1 MDDKLAEIAVLW
13 AEWKSALMDQRSA
26 WFEQAALRAK
36 NRRMQIEREITGT
49 PATTPLGGRIK
60 LAVHEFNAD
69 ETASIFSTSARSRR
83 SSVVIPWLRLRRSS
97 AIFLP
102 IGSTSIASHL
112 QLTAWRARTTRDRPS
127 SESRQPSQVLEFSSL
142 QNEPSTP

>member
-1 MDDKLAEIAVLW
+1 VRMDDKLAEIAVLW

-49 PATTPLGGRIK
+49 PATTPLGGLIK

-69 ETASIFSTSARSRR
+69 ETASIFSTYRALATVVGRDPLAEAQEIVRNFYPSGAR
-83 SSVVIPWLRLRRSS
+83 
-97 AIFLP
+97 
-102 IGSTSIASHL
+102 
-112 QLTAWRARTTRDRPS
+112 Q
-127 SESRQPSQVLEFSSL
+127 
-142 QNEPSTP
+142 

>member
-1 MDDKLAEIAVLW
+1 MRMDDKLAEIAVLW

-49 PATTPLGGRIK
+49 PATTPLGGLIK

-69 ETASIFSTSARSRR
+69 ETASIFSTYRALAT
-83 SSVVIPWLRLRRSS
+83 VVGRDPLAEAQEIVRNLSTHREHVNSKPL
-97 AIFLP
+97 AID
-102 IGSTSIASHL
+102 
-112 QLTAWRARTTRDRPS
+112 RMARTHDA
-127 SESRQPSQVLEFSSL
+127 RQAKQ
-142 QNEPSTP
+142 